1 MPFVIKAGTPA
12 PRKPD
17 PAVSNTYNKYG
28 LYPWS
33 IFHARCSDLDGSDVV
48 AAGATNGDL
57 FQLLLFTSD
66 VPINTKVITGKGT
79 GTTSPYINDAYNV
92 LNAGLILNDVQG
104 GSGADS
110 TVSDY
115 GQVFRGYSGNAYSV
129 ELTGF
134 AMFATILVNGGGSSA
149 TSSIDV
155 DCIANGAILNG
166 PIASYDHGVAGTP
179 SAPLPIVLKYTDYT
193 QAIFNNNNV
202 YVDGSGGCW
211 LVVGLYRNASA

>member
-12 PRKPD
+12 PRKTD
-17 PAVSNTYNKYG
+17 PIVSNTYNKYG

-33 IFHARCSDLDGSDVV
+33 IFHARCSSLAGSTVV
-48 AAGATNGDL
+48 DAEAVNNDL

-66 VPINTKVITGKGT
+66 VPINCKVITGKGT
-79 GTTSPYINDAYNV
+79 GATSPYINDAYNV

-110 TVSDY
+110 TVINY
-115 GQVFRGYSGNAYSV
+115 GKVFSGYSGDAYSV

-134 AMFATILVNGGGSSA
+134 AMNAAVLVNGGGSSE

-155 DCIANGAILNG
+155 ECISNAAVLKG
-166 PIASYDHGVAGTP
+166 PIASYEHGVAGTP
-179 SAPLPIVLKYTDYT
+179 TAPQPIVLLYTDYT
-193 QAIFNNNNV
+193 QAIFDNNNV

-211 LVVGLYRNASA
+211 LIVGLYRNASD